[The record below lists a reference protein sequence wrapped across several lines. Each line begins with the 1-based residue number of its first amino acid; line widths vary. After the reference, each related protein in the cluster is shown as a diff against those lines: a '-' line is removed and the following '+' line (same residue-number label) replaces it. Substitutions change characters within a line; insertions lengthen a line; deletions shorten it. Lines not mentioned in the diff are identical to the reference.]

1 MKCLKNLLTITLC
14 CIIFI
19 NNPNIVYAN
28 IDYTT
33 ERAESTDDISA
44 ESTDDMNTESTDDM
58 STDDMDVRIYK
69 VPVISNECTGPTVTF
84 YRYNE
89 KFFHHI
95 P

>member
-1 MKCLKNLLTITLC
+1 MKCLKNLMTIALC

-33 ERAESTDDISA
+33 ERAESTDD
-44 ESTDDMNTESTDDM
+44 
-58 STDDMDVRIYK
+58 MDVQIYK
-69 VPVISNECTGPTVTF
+69 VPVINNECTGPTVTF

-95 P
+95 PKKRRGMHQGF